1 MVQWKTCVGNI
12 TTNLTNKIDFTL
24 PEFSVT
30 KIVTWNYHAGE
41 FSKGIYDLILGR
53 DILTVLV
60 LNLPF

>member
-1 MVQWKTCVGNI
+1 MGNI

-53 DILTVLV
+53 DI
-60 LNLPF
+60 